1 MSFLRQFAET
11 LVIFQCAKI
20 NNFILAKRQRANRS
34 ARCQKQFFVG
44 VSVLLVIGDG
54 LVVGIDGLHS
64 SSEMEIELLRFGVA
78 PNTLQRFTFPKRFGQ
93 RRTIVRRVGFGTYES
108 YAAFKIDFAN
118 AMHGSVSSH
127 SAADN

>member
-1 MSFLRQFAET
+1 
-11 LVIFQCAKI
+11 
-20 NNFILAKRQRANRS
+20 
-34 ARCQKQFFVG
+34 
-44 VSVLLVIGDG
+44 
-54 LVVGIDGLHS
+54 
-64 SSEMEIELLRFGVA
+64 MEIELLRFGVA

-127 SAADN
+127 SAADNQVLIVLHSSGASVRSASRSRSEERRVGKECRSWWLTDC